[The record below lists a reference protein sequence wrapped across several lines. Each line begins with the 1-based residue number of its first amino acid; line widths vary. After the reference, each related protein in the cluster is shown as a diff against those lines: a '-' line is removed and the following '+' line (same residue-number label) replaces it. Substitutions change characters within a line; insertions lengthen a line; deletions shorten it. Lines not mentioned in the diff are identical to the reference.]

1 MQLHSKASLPVSFMY
16 TYSYVTHP
24 LHVTERGSANDTNN
38 LHFTYNVYVC
48 NDRRWLW
55 NFKELDLWS
64 SQIHLMVCCCCCFFF
79 MIVSPYV
86 ASLHVML

>member
-38 LHFTYNVYVC
+38 LHFTTMFTFATTGDGCGILKN
-48 NDRRWLW
+48 
-55 NFKELDLWS
+55 
-64 SQIHLMVCCCCCFFF
+64 
-79 MIVSPYV
+79 
-86 ASLHVML
+86 